1 MDESGHDHKNTPLE
15 VRGGVAIQDSK
26 IWAFVKDWEEAK
38 RFAFGNIVDRTN
50 IEIKGS
56 KLLEAQTF
64 KRASQISEWLRSHD
78 RHKAVARLLTQQGQ
92 GIRLSKRDFAAYGQ
106 AKLIMADRIFKLI
119 EDHDGK
125 IFASL
130 IPRGVRRPK
139 NYKSDHFLRRDHIY
153 LQERYFNFLEGQKEH
168 GLFVMDQIEVKE
180 DSRFVRRLNDYYR
193 NTQNG
198 IKRTQWIVPTPLFVD
213 SQLAVGVQAADVVL
227 YCINYGYRRNE
238 WGFTGPTRQEI
249 KQRYGGLIHK
259 FRYEGEAYNEGD
271 AYPSYGIVYVPDPY
285 ATAEKWTAEK

>member
-15 VRGGVAIQDSK
+15 ARGGVAIRDSK
-26 IWAFVKDWEEAK
+26 IWAFVKGWEEAK
-38 RFAFGNIVDRTN
+38 RFAFGDIFDRTD

-56 KLLEAQTF
+56 KLLDAQTF
-64 KRASQISEWLRSHD
+64 TQAKQIPGLRLHD
-78 RHKAVARLLTQQGQ
+78 RHKAVARFLTQQGQ
-92 GIRLSKRDFAAYGQ
+92 GIKLSRRDFAAYGQ

-130 IPRGVRRPK
+130 IPRGVLRPK
-139 NYKSDHFLRRDHIY
+139 DYKFDHFLRRDHIY
-153 LQERYFNFLEGQKEH
+153 LQERYFHFLEGQQEH

-193 NTQNG
+193 KTQKG
-198 IKRTQWIVPTPLFVD
+198 LERTQWIVPTPLFVD

-238 WGFTGPTRQEI
+238 WGFTGLTRQEI

-259 FRYEGEAYNEGD
+259 SRYEGDVYSEGKV
-271 AYPSYGIVYVPDPY
+271 YTSYGIVYVPDPY
-285 ATAEKWTAEK
+285 ATA

>member
-1 MDESGHDHKNTPLE
+1 MDESGHDHRNTPLE

-38 RFAFGNIVDRTN
+38 RFAFGDIIDRTD

-56 KLLEAQTF
+56 KLLEARTF
-64 KRASQISEWLRSHD
+64 KQADQISEWLRPHD
-78 RHKAVARLLTQQGQ
+78 RHKAVARLITQKGQ
-92 GIRLSKRDFAAYGQ
+92 GIKPSKRDLAAYGQ

-130 IPRGVRRPK
+130 IPRGVRRPRD
-139 NYKSDHFLRRDHIY
+139 YKFDHFLRRDHIY
-153 LQERYFNFLEGQKEH
+153 LQERYFNFLEGRQEH

-193 NTQNG
+193 KTQKG
-198 IKRTQWIVPTPLFVD
+198 IERTQWIVPTPLFVD

-238 WGFTGPTRQEI
+238 WGFTGLTRQEI

-259 FRYEGEAYNEGD
+259 FRYKGEVCNEEKV
-271 AYPSYGIVYVPDPY
+271 YPSYGIVYLSDPY
-285 ATAEKWTAEK
+285 TTAEK